1 MKRRKI
7 EHRTEE
13 TRVNKDR
20 VAEMAKLQKTGV
32 RPQDNHLYLLAHAKT

>member
-1 MKRRKI
+1 MSGMKRRKI

-20 VAEMAKLQKTGV
+20 VAEMAQL
-32 RPQDNHLYLLAHAKT
+32 